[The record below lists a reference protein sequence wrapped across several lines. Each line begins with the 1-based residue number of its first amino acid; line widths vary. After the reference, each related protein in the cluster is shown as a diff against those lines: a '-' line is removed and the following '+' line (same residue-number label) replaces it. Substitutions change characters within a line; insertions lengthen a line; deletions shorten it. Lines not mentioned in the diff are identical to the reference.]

1 MTEDKEISVMD
12 IILYGVVP
20 LVLFAA
26 GYGIGFFIGKLKYN
40 PNIPAPNYLGGHPIE
55 DSNVHRLD

>member
-26 GYGIGFFIGKLKYN
+26 GYAIGFFIGKLKYN
-40 PNIPAPNYLGGHPIE
+40 PNIPEPNYLGGHPNE
-55 DSNVHRLD
+55 ET

>member
-26 GYGIGFFIGKLKYN
+26 GYAVGFFIGKLKYN
-40 PNIPAPNYLGGHPIE
+40 PNIPAPNYLGGHPNE
-55 DSNVHRLD
+55 ET